1 MDFAPLAVAA
11 TIILTG
17 MALLKHLTNG
27 QMKDALTLLVA
38 VGLGIAVAFLL
49 RASDFASGIDLADG
63 KSLGNINAASTILVG
78 VALSSIARTGYQVIK
93 AVDGNQSA
101 KEASLFPPSDNPPA

>member
-17 MALLKHLTNG
+17 MALLKNLTNKEY
-27 QMKDALTLLVA
+27 KDAMTLVVA
-38 VGLGIAVAFLL
+38 MGLGIAVAFLL
-49 RASDFASGIDLADG
+49 RASDFASGIDLSDG
-63 KSLGNINAASTILVG
+63 KSLANINGASTVLVG
-78 VALSSIARTGYQVIK
+78 VALSSLARTGYQAIK

-101 KEASLFPPSDNPPA
+101 AESKLFPPDTP

>member
-11 TIILTG
+11 TIVITG

-27 QMKDALTLLVA
+27 QSREALTLFA
-38 VGLGIAVAFLL
+38 AIALGIGVAFLL

-63 KSLGNINAASTILVG
+63 KSLANINAASTIMVG
-78 VALSSIARTGYQVIK
+78 VALASLARTGIQTWK
-93 AVDGNQSA
+93 AVDTNQSA
-101 KEASLFPPSDNPPA
+101 AEPKLFPSPSA